1 MAAPTDSARVATNIS
16 TAATTHAV
24 NVGSPVAGTLLIV
37 AVRFAA
43 APGAVTFT
51 GYTPFAGPDATDA
64 SAGTTTIFYR
74 WADGTEG
81 ATDDCSPTNSVKAA
95 YLAWEITGAE
105 NPSLSPPQASTVAI
119 GTTVANTANPN
130 SVAPDGAP
138 RDTLYLAIMTMDGET
153 NTPTASPT
161 NYSAITVANSGTGG
175 ATTANG
181 FTAGGSRQL
190 TASSSDDPGT
200 FTHPA
205 AIAGWSAFAV
215 AIREATPAAPGPP
228 FSGRRRTAHR
238 FLTER

>member
-1 MAAPTDSARVATNIS
+1 VAAPTDSARVVTNIS

-24 NVGSPVAGTLLIV
+24 NVGSPVAGTLVIV

-51 GYTPFAGPDATDA
+51 GYTPFAGPDASDA
-64 SAGTTTIFYR
+64 SAGTTTLFYR

-81 ATDDCSPTNSVKAA
+81 ATDDCSPTNSVKAS
-95 YLAWEITGAE
+95 YLSWEITGAQNE
-105 NPSLSPPQASTVAI
+105 APTASTVAI
-119 GTTVANTANPN
+119 GTTVANTANPT
-130 SVAPDGAP
+130 SVAPNGAP
-138 RDTLYLAIMTMDGET
+138 ADTLYLAIMTMDGET

-190 TASSSDDPGT
+190 TASSSEDPGA

-205 AIAGWSAFAV
+205 AIAGWSAFTV
-215 AIREATPAAPGPP
+215 AIREAVAAIPGPA
-228 FSGRRRTAHR
+228 SLRRRQANR
-238 FLTER
+238 FLTSR